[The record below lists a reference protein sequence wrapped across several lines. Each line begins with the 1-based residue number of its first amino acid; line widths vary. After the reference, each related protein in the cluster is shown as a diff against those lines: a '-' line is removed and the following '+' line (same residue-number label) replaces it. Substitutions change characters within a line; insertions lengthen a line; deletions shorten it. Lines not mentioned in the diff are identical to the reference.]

1 MRKVMKDLIRIAKTA
16 LIFMLLNLITS
27 CHKTDNDNPFG
38 SGINPFTNGGKERN
52 MIVVISDLHLGADL
66 AYSECNKNLGALEKF
81 LDKIRTAPDIKE
93 LVIAGDLLDEWFV
106 PANVDTYNG
115 KDQHD
120 FVLRIAETNKGVITA
135 FNNIIKDGKIKVTY
149 VPGNHDL
156 TITPE
161 NVSAVLP
168 GVNQVRDAQLGLG
181 TYTPADNPLIAI
193 EHGHR
198 YNFFCAPDPVS
209 NQDIAPGTIMPPGY
223 FFTRIGA
230 LHVIQKLPPA
240 GDTLRLVTANSSE
253 SESQNLLFVY
263 WKVWQWAVNFL
274 TITNKFDEKII
285 VTNVNGFTGNYSVND
300 ILPYQSTPGG
310 VIDLDISKG
319 IQDNWEQREI
329 LNNVAVKIPTAQA
342 IANSAS
348 GPGTDDQA
356 KTQYFLNPNSD
367 KRIVIFG
374 HTHMAMISSSD
385 NYKGQKSIYANSGT
399 WIDSKQSGA
408 TRNFLVIT
416 PQSSDESTFTL
427 VKLYNYEDEVVTKM
441 AQDSLRY

>member
-1 MRKVMKDLIRIAKTA
+1 
-16 LIFMLLNLITS
+16 
-27 CHKTDNDNPFG
+27 
-38 SGINPFTNGGKERN
+38 
-52 MIVVISDLHLGADL
+52 
-66 AYSECNKNLGALEKF
+66 
-81 LDKIRTAPDIKE
+81 
-93 LVIAGDLLDEWFV
+93 
-106 PANVDTYNG
+106 
-115 KDQHD
+115 
-120 FVLRIAETNKGVITA
+120 
-135 FNNIIKDGKIKVTY
+135 
-149 VPGNHDL
+149 
-156 TITPE
+156 
-161 NVSAVLP
+161 
-168 GVNQVRDAQLGLG
+168 
-181 TYTPADNPLIAI
+181 
-193 EHGHR
+193 
-198 YNFFCAPDPVS
+198 
-209 NQDIAPGTIMPPGY
+209 MPPGY

-230 LHVIQKLPPA
+230 LHIIQKLPPA